1 MFPVVGVAGGGVDLN
16 TGGQVPLGNDIC
28 PFSRVPPSLEIY

>member
-1 MFPVVGVAGGGVDLN
+1 MFPVVGVADGGVDLN
-16 TGGQVPLGNDIC
+16 TGGQVPPGNDTC